1 MGKPA
6 NSIQIKKD
14 HSRFGEV
21 CAALGVSPDGR
32 NSVYVSPDRAIYP
45 TLVGSAPLVA
55 EHAAPLTREE
65 KRERIESALAH
76 KEAIALASNDY
87 EWARTELE
95 RCSAV
100 KAKAYSAYRENMA
113 GFDAVIPSG
122 HSFKFGGVQ
131 YTHLNGELIRF
142 DDMAEDFD
150 SAPNVEPA
158 PEPVPKVE
166 PAPEPVPK
174 VEPAPEPVPKVE
186 PAPEPVPKV
195 EPVQQGTK
203 HAKKR

>member
-14 HSRFGEV
+14 HARFGEV

-32 NSVYVSPDRAIYP
+32 NSVYVSPDKAIYSS
-45 TLVGSAPLVA
+45 LVGSAAMTAA
-55 EHAAPLTREE
+55 EGPAEPLTREE
-65 KRERIESALAH
+65 KRRRIETALAC
-76 KEAIALASNDY
+76 KDFIA
-87 EWARTELE
+87 EV
-95 RCSAV
+95 SAEYDRAMAQAQTIADM
-100 KAKAYSAYRENMA
+100 KRKAYANYRENMA

-158 PEPVPKVE
+158 PEP
-166 PAPEPVPK
+166 APEPVPK

-186 PAPEPVPKV
+186 PAPEPAPQGARPKR
-195 EPVQQGTK
+195 K
-203 HAKKR
+203 